1 MMSGLAALI
10 LKGVSK
16 LDITIR
22 NNYLV
27 KYNNLIWWT
36 IHQNRQLI
44 NALRLEEDDV
54 YQDLVIAAIKA
65 LDNFNPAKSNSLF
78 THVAAKLQY
87 EILHIK
93 TRNKPHGVTGLKG
106 KSVTFLSVERHYKNG
121 QPMEISVEVDFGEAE
136 ISDAFAQLD
145 SEEETVLRMHMDGEC
160 IRRKQQRES
169 LLAAQEKLQ
178 NFYGRSLVAC
188 C

>member
-36 IHQNRQLI
+36 IHQNKQLI
-44 NALRLEEDDV
+44 GTLRLEEDDV
-54 YQDLVIAAIKA
+54 YQDLIIAAIKA
-65 LDNFNPAKSNSLF
+65 IDDFNPAKSNSLF

-93 TRNKPHGVTGLKG
+93 DQNRPHGMTGLKG
-106 KSVTFLSVERHYKNG
+106 QSVTFVSVERHYRNG
-121 QPMEISVEVDFGEAE
+121 HPVEISAPADFGEAE

-145 SEEETVLRMHMDGEC
+145 AEEETALRMHMDGKC
-160 IRRKQQRES
+160 IRRKQQKES

-178 NFYGRSLVAC
+178 NFYERSLVAC